1 MSIIEE
7 TIHQENDKGTR
18 LNKYSPLFIAL
29 YVIIKSIIPMAF
41 GMYTYAKTDM
51 SNWLFVG
58 IAALIILFAVLQ
70 YWFYH
75 YWLKDDKIEIKEGV
89 LFKKNR
95 KIPYTR
101 IQNVNVSQN
110 PLELSN

>member
-1 MSIIEE
+1 MSAAEEII
-7 TIHQENDKGTR
+7 QQDNKKGTR

-29 YVIIKSIIPMAF
+29 YVVIKSIIPIAI
-41 GMYTYAKTDM
+41 GMFTYAKTADN
-51 SNWLFVG
+51 SIWLFAG
-58 IAALIILFAVLQ
+58 ITVLILSFAVLQ

-75 YWLKDDKIEIKEGV
+75 YWLKDDKIEIKEGI

-95 KIPYTR
+95 KVPYTR

-110 PLELSN
+110 P